1 MNVKRWAL
9 ATVGA
14 FAVLFTT
21 GFVIHHVWLGEFYK
35 AHSAWWRPETDMQSM
50 LPVMFAAQLA
60 LAALL
65 SAVYARGY
73 EPNKGGVGQG
83 VRFGVLLGLLLT
95 LPCSLMNHVI
105 YPYPMSLIVSW
116 LIGGLAE
123 ITVAGGVIGAI
134 YQTPRS

>member
-1 MNVKRWAL
+1 MKRWAL

-21 GFVIHHVWLGEFYK
+21 GFLIHHLWLGEFYH
-35 AHSAWWRPETDMQSM
+35 AHAQWWRPAGEMPSM
-50 LPVMFAAQLA
+50 LPVLFTAQLA

-65 SAVYARGY
+65 SAVYAKGY

-83 VRFGVLLGLLLT
+83 VRFGVLVGLLLT

-105 YPYPMSLIVSW
+105 YPYPTSLIMRW

-123 ITVAGGVIGAI
+123 IILAGGVIGAI
-134 YQTPRS
+134 YRPVK